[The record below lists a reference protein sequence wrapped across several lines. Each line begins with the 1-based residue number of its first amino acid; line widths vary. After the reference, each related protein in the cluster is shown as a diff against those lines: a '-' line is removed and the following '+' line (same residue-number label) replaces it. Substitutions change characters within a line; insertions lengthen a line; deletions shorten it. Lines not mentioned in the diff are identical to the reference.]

1 MSLTVK
7 MQNACQLSVAVII
20 APGMAFWQRIGTESA
35 PTGRYMIFC
44 LFCAVFIMLIR
55 EFLFI
60 FAKNNQC
67 YEKNIFPNV
76 DSLHFNNAYATNCK
90 CFG

>member
-1 MSLTVK
+1 
-7 MQNACQLSVAVII
+7 MQNVCQLSVAVII

-67 YEKNIFPNV
+67 YEKNIFPFTHRSGFSH
-76 DSLHFNNAYATNCK
+76 DRICPKGL
-90 CFG
+90 